1 MPTRN
6 QIRSLIRVKRKSL
19 SIIEQQKL
27 SSELLNQLT
36 ARPDVL
42 SANNIALYLA
52 NDGEL
57 DPLLFIQ
64 WCWQNNKNVYLPVLH
79 PFSSGHL
86 LFLHYQPSSI
96 MQTNKYGILEPKLDV
111 RLIKNINEIDI
122 IFTPLV
128 AFDQTGNRLGM
139 GGGFYDRT
147 LSTWFKKYCLENNKN
162 GEQKGK
168 NVNEKIPLKPYPIGL
183 AHDIQLIE
191 DVPSQ
196 LWDIPLPEI
205 VTPSKQYVFDL
216 SKNLAKTWLKLSQT

>member
-6 QIRSLIRVKRKSL
+6 QIRSLIRTKRKSL
-19 SIIEQQKL
+19 NDIEQQKL
-27 SSELLNQLT
+27 SRELLDQLT
-36 ARPDVL
+36 ARTDVL

-57 DPLLFIQ
+57 DPMLFIQ

-79 PFSSGHL
+79 PFSAGNL
-86 LFLHYQPSSI
+86 LFLHYQPSSS
-96 MQTNKYGILEPKLDV
+96 MQKNKYGILEPKLDV
-111 RLIKNINEIDI
+111 RLIKKVNDIDI

-147 LSTWFKKYCLENNKN
+147 LSTWFKKYRLENNKN

-168 NVNEKIPLKPYPIGL
+168 HVNEKIPLKPYPIGL
-183 AHDIQLIE
+183 AHDIQLIDE
-191 DVPSQ
+191 LPSQ

-205 VTPSKQYVFDL
+205 VTPTRQYKFDIH
-216 SKNLAKTWLKLSQT
+216 K

>member
-1 MPTRN
+1 MPIRN
-6 QIRSLIRVKRKSL
+6 QIRSSIRTKRKSL
-19 SIIEQQKL
+19 SAIEQKRL
-27 SSELLNQLT
+27 SSELLQQLT

-42 SANNIALYLA
+42 AADNIALYLA

-57 DPLLFIQ
+57 DPMLFIQ
-64 WCWQNNKNVYLPVLH
+64 WCWQHNKKVYLPVLH

-96 MQTNKYGILEPKLDV
+96 MQKNKYGILEPKLDV
-111 RLIKNINEIDI
+111 RLIKSINDIDI

-147 LSTWFKKYCLENNKN
+147 LSTWFKRYCLESNESVENNVSN
-162 GEQKGK
+162 TD
-168 NVNEKIPLKPYPIGL
+168 EKLLKPYPIGL
-183 AHDIQLIE
+183 AHDIQLIDE
-191 DVPSQ
+191 VPSQ

-205 VTPSKQYVFDL
+205 VTPSMQYVFNL
-216 SKNLAKTWLKLSQT
+216 SSPLAQFR

>member
-111 RLIKNINEIDI
+111 RLIKNINAVSYTHLTLPTSD
-122 IFTPLV
+122 LV
-128 AFDQTGNRLGM
+128 
-139 GGGFYDRT
+139 
-147 LSTWFKKYCLENNKN
+147 
-162 GEQKGK
+162 
-168 NVNEKIPLKPYPIGL
+168 
-183 AHDIQLIE
+183 
-191 DVPSQ
+191 
-196 LWDIPLPEI
+196 
-205 VTPSKQYVFDL
+205 
-216 SKNLAKTWLKLSQT
+216 